1 VKYTVH
7 NGADAQVTWRH
18 AGEQLTVTA
27 DKPVIRTL
35 EKRRPLLP
43 RPPQPPGRE
52 PRPAMANNGEA

>member
-1 VKYTVH
+1 VH
-7 NGADAQVTWRH
+7 DGEDARVTFKH
-18 AGEQLTVTA
+18 AGEDVTVTT

-52 PRPAMANNGEA
+52 PRPAMAVSETS